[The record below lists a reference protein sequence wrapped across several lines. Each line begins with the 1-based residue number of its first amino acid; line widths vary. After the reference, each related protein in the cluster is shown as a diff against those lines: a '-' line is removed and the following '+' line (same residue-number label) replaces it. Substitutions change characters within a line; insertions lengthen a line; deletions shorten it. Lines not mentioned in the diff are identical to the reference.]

1 MDHDG
6 LLGKDPDLPL
16 NTEVVQW
23 SAGGCS
29 RGARPPK
36 FKAQHWHSLVVG
48 SWESYLTLPSLCFLE
63 CQRGMIIVSISHVGR
78 RIK

>member
-16 NTEVVQW
+16 STEVVQW
-23 SAGGCS
+23 SAGGWS

-36 FKAQHWHSLVVG
+36 FKAQHWRLLVVG
-48 SWESYLTLPSLCFLE
+48 SWESYLTLSSLCFLE
-63 CQRGMIIVSISHVGR
+63 CQ
-78 RIK
+78 